1 MTANERK
8 YVTVM
13 SVGFPGVILWHI
25 VCPKLCRA
33 VPEASSHLTRLWP
46 GVINYNLALWHQE
59 PDCRPSAFSEVLAKM
74 LFVVH
79 WVE

>member
-1 MTANERK
+1 MTTKEQE

-13 SVGFPGVILWHI
+13 SVGFPGVILWHV

-33 VPEASSHLTRLWP
+33 LPEASHLTRLWP
-46 GVINYNLALWHQE
+46 GIINHRLALLPQKS
-59 PDCRPSAFSEVLAKM
+59 DCRPSAFSEVLAKS